1 MRREGRPIPGI
12 EANWLAMPAGE
23 NPRNPGLAADVPLGK
38 IQPIDAAGPFRMRK
52 PPAAWQ
58 EKIVSLSA
66 RRGRRALLQ
75 AADDR
80 GWVVRQGDLRWTP
93 RTPLYVYLLEPIRKQ
108 TVMGVVNWENLAEIE
123 ESSRSLSWQETM
135 NALTGML
142 AEDDVAEARS
152 VEDRGRR
159 LELLMTLAARY
170 VAGTETFRRVP
181 SETADAHFIVLVY
194 RPKGLDDPD
203 GILRPFALVARDRHG
218 LLQPEELT
226 EISQRVI
233 EQDRAA
239 HPDWFPL
246 ATVHHFP
253 LDTP

>member
-1 MRREGRPIPGI
+1 
-12 EANWLAMPAGE
+12 
-23 NPRNPGLAADVPLGK
+23 
-38 IQPIDAAGPFRMRK
+38 MRK

-58 EKIVSLSA
+58 DKIVSLSA

-80 GWVVRQGDLRWTP
+80 GWVVRPGDLSWTP
-93 RTPLYVYLLEPIRKQ
+93 RTPLYLYLFEPIREQ
-108 TVMGVVNWENLAEIE
+108 TVMGVVNWEDLAEIE
-123 ESSRSLSWQETM
+123 ESTRALSWQETM

-142 AEDDVAEARS
+142 AEDDAAKTRP
-152 VEDRGRR
+152 VEDCRNRN
-159 LELLMTLAARY
+159 ELLMTLAARY

-181 SETADAHFIVLVY
+181 SGTAEAHFIILVY

-203 GILRPFALVARDRHG
+203 GILRPFALVARDRNG
-218 LLQPEELT
+218 LLQPEELSD
-226 EISQRVI
+226 ISRGVI

-246 ATVHHFP
+246 ATVHPFVA
-253 LDTP
+253 DKR